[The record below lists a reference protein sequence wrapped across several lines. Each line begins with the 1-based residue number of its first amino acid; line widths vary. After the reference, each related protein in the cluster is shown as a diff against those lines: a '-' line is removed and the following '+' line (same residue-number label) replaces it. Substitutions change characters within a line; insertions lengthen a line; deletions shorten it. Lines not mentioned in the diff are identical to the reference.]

1 MEFYHV
7 PVMLE
12 ECMEMLNLKST
23 GTYVDCTMGGTGH
36 SGEIL
41 KRTSPQGKLIAIDQD
56 ETAIAIGRE
65 RLRDYGDRVT
75 IVHDNFANIKNILTN
90 LRVNSVDGILLDA
103 GVSSYQLD
111 NPERG
116 FSYMEDAPLDMR
128 MDKDHQSYTA
138 ADVVNTAS
146 QEEISHIIF
155 QYGEERW
162 AKRIAQFINEYRTDK
177 KIETTGELVQ
187 IIKKAIPAGARKDG
201 PHPAKRT
208 FQALRI
214 AINNELE
221 VLESVVADAATFLKP
236 GGRICII
243 TFHSLED
250 RIIKKQFQ
258 ELTGRCTCP
267 PDFPVCRCNHKE
279 LLKIVT
285 RKPILPSKREIEEN
299 PRSRSAK
306 LRVAERV
313 LNYQEVE

>member
-1 MEFYHV
+1 VEFFHV
-7 PVMLE
+7 PVLLE

-23 GTYVDCTMGGTGH
+23 GLFVDCTMGGAGH
-36 SGEIL
+36 SKEIL
-41 KRTSPQGKLIAIDQD
+41 KRTSPEGKLIAVDQD
-56 ETAIAIGRE
+56 ETAVAAGRE
-65 RLRDYGDRVT
+65 RLKEYGNRVT
-75 IVHDNFANIKNILTN
+75 IIHDNFANIKNILNKLQIT
-90 LRVNSVDGILLDA
+90 SVDGFLFDV

-128 MDKDHQSYTA
+128 MDKERQTLTA
-138 ADVVNTAS
+138 ADLVNTAS
-146 QEEISHIIF
+146 PEEIAQIIF

-162 AKRIAQFINEYRTDK
+162 AKRIAEFIKEYRVTK

-187 IIKKAIPAGARKDG
+187 LIKKAIPAGARKDG

-236 GGRICII
+236 KGRICII

-250 RIIKKQFQ
+250 RIIKNQFQ
-258 ELTGRCTCP
+258 KLTGRCTCP
-267 PDFPVCRCNHKE
+267 PDFPVCRCEHKR
-279 LLKIVT
+279 LLKIIT
-285 RKPILPSKREIEEN
+285 RKPILPSEREIEEN
-299 PRSRSAK
+299 PRARSAK

>member
-7 PVMLE
+7 PVLLE
-12 ECMEMLNLKST
+12 ECMNMLNLKST
-23 GTYVDCTMGGTGH
+23 GLFVDCTMGGAGH
-36 SGEIL
+36 SKEIL
-41 KRTSPQGKLIAIDQD
+41 KRSSPEGKLIAIDQD
-56 ETAIAIGRE
+56 EAALAAGHD
-65 RLRDYGDRVT
+65 RLKEYGHRVT
-75 IVHDNFANIKNILTN
+75 IVHDNFANIKNILNKLQIT
-90 LRVNSVDGILLDA
+90 SVDGFLFDV

-128 MDKDHQSYTA
+128 MDNERQTLTA
-138 ADVVNTAS
+138 ADLVNTAS
-146 QEEISHIIF
+146 PEEISRIIF
-155 QYGEERW
+155 EYGEERW
-162 AKRIAQFINEYRTDK
+162 AKRIAEFIKDYRLTK
-177 KIETTGELVQ
+177 KIETTGDLVQ

-236 GGRICII
+236 QGRICII

-250 RIIKKQFQ
+250 RIIKNQFQ
-258 ELTGRCTCP
+258 KLTGRCTCP
-267 PDFPVCRCNHKE
+267 ADFPVCRCEHKK
-279 LLKIVT
+279 LLKIIT
-285 RKPILPSKREIEEN
+285 RKPIVPSKREIEKN
-299 PRSRSAK
+299 PRARSAK